1 MKYVYT
7 GVVIDPSS
15 GHRDPAKLDNGSLV
29 SAIGDLV
36 GGVNVLTMD
45 GGFPPSGRYVLA
57 CPDEQPAL
65 NGWDEKTVSEVN
77 IDYPGL
83 VGG

>member
-1 MKYVYT
+1 MKYYYT
-7 GVVIDPSS
+7 EVVVSPES
-15 GHRDPAKLDNGSLV
+15 GYRDPAKLDNGELV

-36 GGVNVLTMD
+36 GGVKVLTLD
-45 GGFPPSGRYVLA
+45 ESIPVNGRYVLA
-57 CPDEQPAL
+57 CPDNQTQQAD
-65 NGWDEKTVSEVN
+65 WDEKTAAEVN

>member
-1 MKYVYT
+1 MKYYYT
-7 GVVIDPSS
+7 EVVVNPDS
-15 GHRDPAKLDNGSLV
+15 GYRDPAKLDNGELV

-45 GGFPPSGRYVLA
+45 ESIPANGRYVLA
-57 CPDEQPAL
+57 CPDEQPTL
-65 NGWDEKTVSEVN
+65 DGWDEKKAEEVN
-77 IDYPGL
+77 VDYPGL

>member
-1 MKYVYT
+1 MKYAYT
-7 GVVIDPSS
+7 GVVISPES
-15 GHRDPAKLDNGSLV
+15 GYRDPAKLEGGELV

-45 GGFPPSGRYVLA
+45 SGFPPSGRYVLA
-57 CPDEQPAL
+57 CPDEQPIL
-65 NGWDEKTVSEVN
+65 DGWDEKTASEVN
-77 IDYPGL
+77 TDYPGL